1 MPFFVTK
8 DPETGIQNMGA
19 YRAQLKS
26 PTRVGMNTSI
36 ENPRGGNIHW
46 EKWRKLGKKMPCAIV
61 IGGPPAVWYVAG
73 TRLPEGVDE
82 VWVAGALAGAPINVV
97 KCRTVDLL
105 VPADADIVVEGY
117 VDNEYLEPE
126 APFGESHGHVNLQ
139 EYNNFVDVTAITRR
153 RDAILMSYINQLA
166 PSESSV
172 RARALFEPR
181 FLAHLKTQ
189 VGIKGITRVV
199 AHEPLTGA
207 SRALFLLF
215 DRSVTE
221 TEVWRA
227 LYAAASFQ
235 QSTGKIV
242 IALSDDIDPEN
253 LDSVIWSMVFRSKP
267 HLDVKVL
274 ENWNPGH
281 GPRDIV
287 RGDMDSA
294 LLINAVLKHDMAP
307 LALPKREFME
317 HARDLWENKFKLGK
331 LTPEAPWFGYSMGAW
346 NEALDREADL
356 AVKGEYWE
364 TGRRSAQR
372 RRKGVPVNTEIRF
385 VEDEKDGE

>member
-1 MPFFVTK
+1 
-8 DPETGIQNMGA
+8 
-19 YRAQLKS
+19 
-26 PTRVGMNTSI
+26 
-36 ENPRGGNIHW
+36 
-46 EKWRKLGKKMPCAIV
+46 
-61 IGGPPAVWYVAG
+61 
-73 TRLPEGVDE
+73 
-82 VWVAGALAGAPINVV
+82 
-97 KCRTVDLL
+97 
-105 VPADADIVVEGY
+105 
-117 VDNEYLEPE
+117 
-126 APFGESHGHVNLQ
+126 
-139 EYNNFVDVTAITRR
+139 
-153 RDAILMSYINQLA
+153 
-166 PSESSV
+166 
-172 RARALFEPR
+172 
-181 FLAHLKTQ
+181 
-189 VGIKGITRVV
+189 
-199 AHEPLTGA
+199 
-207 SRALFLLF
+207 
-215 DRSVTE
+215 
-221 TEVWRA
+221 
-227 LYAAASFQ
+227 
-235 QSTGKIV
+235 
-242 IALSDDIDPEN
+242 
-253 LDSVIWSMVFRSKP
+253 MVFRSKP